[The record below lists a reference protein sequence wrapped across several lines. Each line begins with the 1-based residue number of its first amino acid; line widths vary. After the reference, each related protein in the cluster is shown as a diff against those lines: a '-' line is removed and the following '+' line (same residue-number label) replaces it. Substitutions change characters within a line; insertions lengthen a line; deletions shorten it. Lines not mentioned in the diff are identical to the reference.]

1 MRERTEEIRKIK
13 DGDAPQRGMRYSRTA
28 HRPNKFIPA
37 SGPPWPTLVTLAVAL
52 VLASLTLGWAPAAP
66 APQLQRGGSG
76 IASSGIGPQWTPIP
90 IPANFPAVVSP
101 SMTYQGFN
109 GTSPGPYVF
118 FGGYDPATHLLSNST
133 WLVNTSGAIP
143 VCPSGG
149 CGAPSPRWGA
159 ILFYLDSGV
168 SILYGGCGAAP
179 KVGANGQLI
188 CAQLDSD
195 LWVFEYNY
203 SVPSASVWVK
213 ESCAGVTHPTSA
225 LAQGVGEAI
234 SINLGM
240 MAGGETANGSA
251 SSQSWEV
258 SNFTPSAGC
267 TPYHLVWTLIS
278 SMPNPEIG
286 GAIVGPLQSPGS
298 SSINDT
304 EFGGADRIGNAPNAQ
319 GNLLEVNVGMC
330 PGPLCS
336 SASVWSPLS
345 AGSSNP
351 PTFEGAALTSISQYY
366 YLFGGTQGL
375 SPSGT
380 TYMGRISGSSPGGLA
395 FIWSVDP
402 HLVQAPTARAY
413 AGYATGWNRLGQPEM
428 IVCSGMATGSPL
440 TAGSG
445 CWWFG

>member
-1 MRERTEEIRKIK
+1 
-13 DGDAPQRGMRYSRTA
+13 
-28 HRPNKFIPA
+28 
-37 SGPPWPTLVTLAVAL
+37 
-52 VLASLTLGWAPAAP
+52 
-66 APQLQRGGSG
+66 
-76 IASSGIGPQWTPIP
+76 
-90 IPANFPAVVSP
+90 
-101 SMTYQGFN
+101 
-109 GTSPGPYVF
+109 
-118 FGGYDPATHLLSNST
+118 
-133 WLVNTSGAIP
+133 
-143 VCPSGG
+143 
-149 CGAPSPRWGA
+149 
-159 ILFYLDSGV
+159 
-168 SILYGGCGAAP
+168 
-179 KVGANGQLI
+179 
-188 CAQLDSD
+188 
-195 LWVFEYNY
+195 
-203 SVPSASVWVK
+203 
-213 ESCAGVTHPTSA
+213 
-225 LAQGVGEAI
+225 
-234 SINLGM
+234 LGM

-286 GAIVGPLQSPGS
+286 GTIVGPLQSPGS

-402 HLVQAPTARAY
+402 NLVQAPTARAY